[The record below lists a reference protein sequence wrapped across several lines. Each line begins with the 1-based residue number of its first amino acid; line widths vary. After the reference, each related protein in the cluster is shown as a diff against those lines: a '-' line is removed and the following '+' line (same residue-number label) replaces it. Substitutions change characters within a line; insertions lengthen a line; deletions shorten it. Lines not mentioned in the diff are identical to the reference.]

1 MLEHMLKKEYDKW
14 KANPA
19 NTNPQDFLAKVVAE
33 KSANHGHTQQIL
45 QRKTWFK

>member
-1 MLEHMLKKEYDKW
+1 MLEVLLKKEYDKW

-19 NTNPQDFLAKVVAE
+19 NTNTQEFVSKLVTE
-33 KSANHGHTQQIL
+33 KSANPGHAPQIL